1 MDKALSCVLHAP
13 SAACRLRKP
22 DAGRRLASA
31 QVPMFGQVGA
41 TFATSFMPFGDIAIT
56 DNPAVLFIINQDGM
70 LRSATTE
77 RRRC

>member
-1 MDKALSCVLHAP
+1 
-13 SAACRLRKP
+13 
-22 DAGRRLASA
+22 
-31 QVPMFGQVGA
+31 MFGQVGA